1 MFNKILLAFDGSDS
15 SIQALDYAAHLAISD
30 EAELKIISSAEPLP
44 PLATQATP
52 GYPSY
57 IGNYQQEL
65 HESLEKLQKAQIEKL
80 SEKYPNLKVTAEVID
95 GRAVTVIK
103 KASKDSDLIVMG
115 HRGQGGLLTW
125 MLGSVAKQIV
135 ESCTVPVLIVKDKN
149 YCPT

>member
-1 MFNKILLAFDGSDS
+1 MFTKILLAFDGSDS
-15 SIQALDYAAHLAISD
+15 SLQALDYAVHLAIRN
-30 EAELKIISSAEPLP
+30 EAELKIVSAAEPLP

-65 HESLEKLQKAQIEKL
+65 YDSFKKAQKEQVDKI
-80 SEKYPNLKVTAEVID
+80 SEKYPNLKISAEVVE
-95 GRAVTVIK
+95 GRAVKVIK
-103 KASKDSDLIVMG
+103 EASKDTDLIIMG

-135 ESCTVPVLIVKDKN
+135 DSCTVPVLIVKDKN